1 MTNTLQEKLNEIL
14 TDKNTNLLPE
24 NLKKGIKCLGVDG
37 TFEEKVKLFN
47 TVEEMNSSTGNSE
60 GTLAVVYGQNYENFA
75 SDSAATALWFDETI
89 VLDVAQTEDDS
100 MRLTGMLGDNFL
112 DGNAEITSTSFDFYA
127 STHTVNCSVKYTS
140 TDGITYTRT
149 SIKGA
154 DEVNPNKITLD
165 VPMEFMPDSKPY
177 NKTFGKF
184 IKIPMM
190 FFEGIFSYSKNNSG
204 ILEWVFAPNQFSATA
219 EYVYKKNF
227 FGKDGAATGTM
238 LTIADKG
245 LRDTTASACN
255 DIIGM
260 YSMMEPIVV
269 TAEDISSYKYR
280 WASSIPI
287 KYDGT
292 PLLDTSNLTSLNN
305 FLDQNRGIKYIPKL
319 DTSNVTMMNSA
330 FSTNPELLYV
340 ADGMDL
346 SNCTRA
352 QNVLS
357 ACMQLVTA
365 PKFLNTGKVTSFW
378 AAFEGDTALVNVPL
392 YDTNSCTNMGYMF
405 NDCPNLSDE
414 SLNNILQMCTNTSR
428 SYSDIKTLARVG
440 LTSEQATKCT
450 TLSNYSAFT
459 AAGWTT
465 GY

>member
-1 MTNTLQEKLNEIL
+1 MTNTLQKKLNEIL

-24 NLKKGIKCLGVDG
+24 NLKKGIKCLGIDG

-75 SDSAATALWFDETI
+75 SDSATTVLWFDETV
-89 VLDVAQTEDDS
+89 VLDTAQTEDDS

-112 DGNAEITSTSFDFYA
+112 DGNAEITSTSFNFYA
-127 STHTVNCSVKYTS
+127 STHTVSCSVKYTS

-154 DEVNPNKITLD
+154 DEANPNKITLD
-165 VPMEFMPDSKPY
+165 VPMQFMPEAKPY
-177 NKTFGKF
+177 NEIFGKF

-190 FFEGIFSYSKNNSG
+190 FFEGIFSYSKNDSNV
-204 ILEWVFAPNQFSATA
+204 LEWTFAPNQFSATA

-238 LTIADKG
+238 LTTADSG
-245 LRDTTASACN
+245 LRDITASACN

-269 TAEDISSYKYR
+269 TAEDLSSYKYR

-292 PLLDTSNLTSLNN
+292 PLLDTSNLTLLGN
-305 FLDQNRGIKYIPKL
+305 FLNQNRGIKYIPKL
-319 DTSNVTMMNSA
+319 NTSNITNMNAA
-330 FSTNPELLYV
+330 FSANPELLYV
-340 ADGMDL
+340 ADDMDL
-346 SNCTRA
+346 SNCTSV
-352 QNVLS
+352 QDVL
-357 ACMQLVTA
+357 AFCIQLVTA
-365 PKFLNTGKVTSFW
+365 PRFLNTNKVKSFW
-378 AAFEGDTALVNVPL
+378 GAFQHDTALINVPL
-392 YDTNSCTNMGYMF
+392 YDTSSCTEMDFMF
-405 NDCPNLSDE
+405 GECPNLSDE
-414 SLNNILQMCTNTSR
+414 SLNNILQMCANTST
-428 SYSDIKTLARVG
+428 SYSNDKTLARVG
-440 LTSEQATKCT
+440 LSQEQATKCT
-450 TLSNYSAFT
+450 TLSNYSVFT